1 MTFARVNPAG
11 WVFPDPITAAQ
22 INALD
27 IQMANALDGAGGGS
41 YSPSADIKLPGP
53 NSIEWGATR
62 WPKLTTRTVYRV
74 MSMNRYQ
81 EILTGT
87 TSQPWKHG
95 AGWVW
100 EQATVDGGAGEAP
113 EAILFSADNLVS
125 GGQLRAV
132 RMWLKGAAGHG
143 GMPTVKPKVTVYKL
157 EMDGTSTT
165 LGTTTDPSSNTTGYQ
180 AIHEVTVGFLAEP
193 PIDESTGT
201 RYIVKVDGEG
211 GSNDVAGLQILGG
224 RLDFDGVVEL
234 HPGG

>member
-1 MTFARVNPAG
+1 MSLTRVNPAG

-27 IQMANALDGAGGGS
+27 IALQSALDGANGGS
-41 YSPSADIKLPGP
+41 YAPSADIELPGP
-53 NSIEWGATR
+53 NGIEWGAGR

-81 EILTGT
+81 EVLVSGSSWI
-87 TSQPWKHG
+87 HG

-100 EQATVDGGAGEAP
+100 EQATVLDSPP

-132 RMWLKGAAGHG
+132 KIWLKGAAGHG
-143 GMPTVKPKVTVYKL
+143 GMPTVKPVVTVYKL

-165 LGTTTDPSSNTTGYQ
+165 LGTTTDPSSLLVGYE
-180 AIHEVTVGFLAEP
+180 AIHEIDVGFLADTA
-193 PIDESTGT
+193 IDEASGT
-201 RYIVKVDGEG
+201 RYIVKVGGEG
-211 GSNDVAGLQILGG
+211 GTNKLAGLQILGG
-224 RLDFDGVVEL
+224 RLAFEGVVEI

>member
-1 MTFARVNPAG
+1 MTFSRVNPAG

-27 IQMANALDGAGGGS
+27 IQMASALDGDAGGS
-41 YSPSADIKLPGP
+41 SAPSADIKLPGP
-53 NSIEWGATR
+53 NGIEWGDGR

-81 EILTGT
+81 EVLTGAG
-87 TSQPWKHG
+87 SLPWTHD

-100 EQATVDGGAGEAP
+100 KQATVDGAAP
-113 EAILFSADNLVS
+113 EAILFSADNLVV
-125 GGQLRAV
+125 GGQLRVV
-132 RMWLKGAAGHG
+132 RIWVRGAAGHVA
-143 GMPTVKPKVTVYKL
+143 MPTIKPIVTVYKL

-165 LGTTTDPSSNTTGYQ
+165 LGAATDGTSGPAGYE
-180 AIHEVTVGFLAEP
+180 AIHTISVSFVEDA
-193 PIDESTGT
+193 PIDEESGT

-211 GSNDVAGLQILGG
+211 GVNKLAGLQILGG
-224 RLDFDGVVEL
+224 RLEFKGVSEL